1 MKKYRYINTV
11 WKYEFNEL
19 VGKLMLPF
27 LSDYFEEDESD
38 AKEDFLM
45 ELVLKTSDD
54 INEILQY
61 GDDILIHNS
70 RKPLFY
76 DKGMYLDKG
85 YIRYV
90 YNLITKSVYKVD
102 RLFKKISVFNADI
115 DMLCRDGIRVLRDF
129 VKVNVENNDRA
140 IMFHSST
147 VASEDGQCIMFIG
160 DKAMGKTTLSLKLI
174 YEYGFSEISR
184 DRTYIK
190 EINNELVA
198 YGWPT
203 YYNLTM
209 KTIKHFKETR
219 HLLPNKFED
228 IPNEI
233 LSGIRTKL
241 QLTPEKMGLV
251 NKGKM
256 GKLSYIVYLLRKG
269 ETFDKKEILSKN
281 CYSPN
286 DSYSTD
292 WHGLFINKN
301 KILDDATYIADKFLE
316 FPNTVFLEID
326 SDINVTIEK
335 LLNAINGKCD

>member
-1 MKKYRYINTV
+1 MI
-11 WKYEFNEL
+11 
-19 VGKLMLPF
+19 KLW
-27 LSDYFEEDESD
+27 
-38 AKEDFLM
+38 
-45 ELVLKTSDD
+45 
-54 INEILQY
+54 
-61 GDDILIHNS
+61 
-70 RKPLFY
+70 
-76 DKGMYLDKG
+76 
-85 YIRYV
+85 
-90 YNLITKSVYKVD
+90 
-102 RLFKKISVFNADI
+102 
-115 DMLCRDGIRVLRDF
+115 
-129 VKVNVENNDRA
+129 
-140 IMFHSST
+140 
-147 VASEDGQCIMFIG
+147 
-160 DKAMGKTTLSLKLI
+160 KTTLSLKLI

-190 EINNELVA
+190 EINNELVVF
-198 YGWPT
+198 GWPT

-219 HLLPNKFED
+219 LLLPNKFED
-228 IPNEI
+228 IPNEV

-241 QLTPEKMGLV
+241 QLTPEEMGLV

-292 WHGLFINKN
+292 WQGLFINKN